1 MSSINVV
8 SDHACIKY
16 AKRVHNL
23 PRNQLTPSFIDKI
36 RGLLQ
41 TAVETYTLPS
51 QNLTDSV
58 VKAPLYNCKL
68 CFRNGTVATILK
80 Y

>member
-1 MSSINVV
+1 MISVV

-16 AKRVHNL
+16 AKRVHGLN
-23 PRNQLTPSFIDKI
+23 RQQLTSNFIDKI
-36 RGLLQ
+36 RALLQ
-41 TAVETYTLPS
+41 TAVDTYTLDG
-51 QNLTDSV
+51 QNLKDSV